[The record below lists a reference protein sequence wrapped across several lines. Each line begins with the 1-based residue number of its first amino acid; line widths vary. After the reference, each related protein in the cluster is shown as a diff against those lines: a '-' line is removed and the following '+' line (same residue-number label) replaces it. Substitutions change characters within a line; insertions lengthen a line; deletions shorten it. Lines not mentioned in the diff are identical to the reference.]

1 MYEGLGT
8 ILLAT
13 AGIVGLILMT
23 YAAWKWYTKSMGIA
37 ASGTHI
43 RILDRVML
51 GRSSSILIID
61 IDGTQYLIGAGEQ
74 RTDILKEF
82 ETPVVIDAGQTSG
95 GRFKE
100 VLKSY
105 LGKGKES

>member
-1 MYEGLGT
+1 MRPN
-8 ILLAT
+8 
-13 AGIVGLILMT
+13 
-23 YAAWKWYTKSMGIA
+23 
-37 ASGTHI
+37 ASI
-43 RILDRVML
+43 
-51 GRSSSILIID
+51 SSPISSFVSAFTSTSTSPSASFLIID

>member
-1 MYEGLGT
+1 MRPN
-8 ILLAT
+8 
-13 AGIVGLILMT
+13 
-23 YAAWKWYTKSMGIA
+23 
-37 ASGTHI
+37 ASI
-43 RILDRVML
+43 
-51 GRSSSILIID
+51 SSPISSFVSAFTSTSTSPSASFLIID

-82 ETPVVIDAGQTSG
+82 ETPVVIDSGQTSG